1 MQGYQVDASGV
12 SRSVRGRTLVQ
23 GVNLTIRPNELVAL
37 VGGSGAGKSTLLKI
51 LAGVSAPTGGSVQYN
66 GTDLYAA
73 GGSFRSVI
81 GYVPQSDIV
90 HAGLPVGRALDYVA
104 RLRLPPDLSPLDR
117 QRRIAET
124 LAAVDMAERQHSI
137 ISTLSGGERK
147 RVSVALELLANP
159 KVLLLDEP
167 TSGLDA
173 GLDKRLMELLRR
185 LADEGRT
192 VVVVTHS
199 VLHLDRCDR
208 VAFMARGGRL
218 AYQGPPRA
226 TLQHFQA
233 ADFADCYRA
242 VEAWQDHV
250 PAGPPPVPAT
260 QAVAPPRRR
269 EPRPPAGRQLAVLTA
284 RNVELLVRDQRNA
297 LLLLLQAPVLGA
309 LLALVAVPHAFSAAR
324 VRAPDA
330 QEAAFALANVA
341 VWFGLINAAREISKE
356 RAIAMRERLMGV
368 GATPYLLSKLLPML
382 VLIVIQCALLLAV
395 VVQRLRV
402 PSSGLG
408 LPPRSSS

>member
-12 SRSVRGRTLVQ
+12 SRSVRGRWLVQ
-23 GVNLTIRPNELVAL
+23 GVNVTIRPNELVAL

-51 LAGVSAPTGGSVQYN
+51 LAGVSAPTAGSVQYN

-218 AYQGPPRA
+218 AYQGPPPA

-250 PAGPPPVPAT
+250 PRPAAGPGDAGGRAASQARAPPGRRPPARRAHGT
-260 QAVAPPRRR
+260 QRRAPGPRPSKRAAPAPAGAGARRAARARRGPARLLGGAGSARPTPRRR
-269 EPRPPAGRQLAVLTA
+269 RSPWPT
-284 RNVELLVRDQRNA
+284 
-297 LLLLLQAPVLGA
+297 
-309 LLALVAVPHAFSAAR
+309 
-324 VRAPDA
+324 
-330 QEAAFALANVA
+330 
-341 VWFGLINAAREISKE
+341 W
-356 RAIAMRERLMGV
+356 
-368 GATPYLLSKLLPML
+368 
-382 VLIVIQCALLLAV
+382 
-395 VVQRLRV
+395 
-402 PSSGLG
+402 PSGSG
-408 LPPRSSS
+408 